1 MANKKD
7 YSAAADH
14 AFSEGATIQK
24 LEIEILHYLE
34 RVAFYASI
42 ARDMRDFHDLT
53 GFMHG
58 VEEAIANAR
67 KAATAVT
74 KLKDAKKAVK

>member
-1 MANKKD
+1 MTSKKD
-7 YSAAADH
+7 YTESVDRH
-14 AFSEGATIQK
+14 FSDGAKIEK
-24 LEIEILHYLE
+24 IEIEILHYLD

-42 ARDMRDFHDLT
+42 ARDMRDFHDLS

-74 KLKDAKKAVK
+74 NLKNAKKGVK